1 MLDFADKLEEAK
13 SKVTNFFSSKPPEE
27 TEANKTWSEKLYDYF
42 ELSYTKR
49 VVMAVIL
56 LAGGLLLLGSST
68 MFFLI
73 PTKFGKMYTFGNIFV
88 LLSTLFIVG
97 PTRQFRA
104 IAQDKS
110 KAIAAVIYIASMVFT
125 LTSAL
130 KFKSAILTG
139 FFVIVQFGAAIW
151 YVASYI
157 PYAHSCLSSTV
168 RTILPI

>member
-1 MLDFADKLEEAK
+1 MMLDFADKFEGVK
-13 SKVTNFFSSKPPEE
+13 GKVTGMFSRAPQEAEREKSWSERMFSS
-27 TEANKTWSEKLYDYF
+27 L
-42 ELSYTKR
+42 ELSFTKR
-49 VVMAVIL
+49 VIMAVIL
-56 LAGGLLLLGSST
+56 LGAGLLLLGFST

-88 LLSTLFIVG
+88 LASTFFIVG
-97 PTRQFRA
+97 PTRQFTS

-110 KAIAAVIYIASMVFT
+110 KALAAVIYIASMAFT
-125 LTSAL
+125 LVSAL
-130 KFKSAILTG
+130 KLKSAILTA
-139 FFVIVQFGAAIW
+139 FFVIAQFAAAIW

>member
-1 MLDFADKLEEAK
+1 MLDFADRLEDVK
-13 SKVTNFFSSKPPEE
+13 GKVTGFFSKAPQEPDP
-27 TEANKTWSEKLYDYF
+27 NRPWHEKVFGSL
-42 ELSYTKR
+42 ELSFTKR

-56 LAGGLLLLGSST
+56 LGAGLTLLGFST

-88 LLSTLFIVG
+88 LASTFFIVG
-97 PTRQFRA
+97 PVRQFSA
-104 IAQDKS
+104 IIQDRS
-110 KAIAAVIYIASMVFT
+110 KAIAAVIYVASMFFT
-125 LTSAL
+125 LSSAL
-130 KFKSAILTG
+130 KLKSAILTT

-168 RTILPI
+168 RTVLPI

>member
-1 MLDFADKLEEAK
+1 MLDFADKMEDVK
-13 SKVTNFFSSKPPEE
+13 GKVTGFFSRAPQEPDPNMSC
-27 TEANKTWSEKLYDYF
+27 TERLWKSL

-49 VVMAVIL
+49 VIMAAIL
-56 LAGGLLLLGSST
+56 LGAGLLLLGFST

-88 LLSTLFIVG
+88 LAATLFIVG
-97 PTRQFRA
+97 PTRQ
-104 IAQDKS
+104 ISSIVQDKS

-139 FFVIVQFGAAIW
+139 FFVIVQFAAAIW

-157 PYAHSCLSSTV
+157 PYAHSCLSSTA
-168 RTILPI
+168 RSILPI